1 MNLHEETL
9 KKLEENLK
17 NLFTTKNIEKE
28 RLEKKYYQLKL
39 HNSLL
44 KLKIQTPKNKYE
56 YQ

>member
-9 KKLEENLK
+9 KKLEENLT
-17 NLFTTKNIEKE
+17 NLFKSKNIEKKK
-28 RLEKKYYQLKL
+28 LEKKYYQLKL

-44 KLKIQTPKNKYE
+44 KLKIQTLKKKYE